1 MVSEKVFCS
10 IKDMETQG
18 SSAMRSLTE
27 LRIAMEDFYEP
38 ENIPPRL
45 YFYTD
50 CGGDGKTQTSKFREF
65 RYLFS
70 SIWTMLLLQDQL
82 LANPTETL

>member
-10 IKDMETQG
+10 IKDMATQG
-18 SSAMRSLTE
+18 SPAMWRVAE
-27 LRIAMEDFYEP
+27 LRIAMKDLYGP

-50 CGGDGKTQTSKFREF
+50 YGGDGKTQTSKLREF
-65 RYLFS
+65 WYLFS
-70 SIWTMLLLQDQL
+70 CIWTMLLLQDQL